1 MQNFASDKISSFYL
15 RGRTWLYF
23 LFFELPNLVFLFFF
37 FNNGEWFFFF
47 FFFNAYYS
55 GTLSGNY
62 GFQFDNNQGYLI
74 SRFFFGC

>member
-23 LFFELPNLVFLFFF
+23 LFFELPNLFFF
-37 FNNGEWFFFF
+37 LNGEVVFFFL
-47 FFFNAYYS
+47 NAYYS

-62 GFQFDNNQGYLI
+62 GFQLDNNQGYLI

>member
-23 LFFELPNLVFLFFF
+23 LFFELPNLSFFF
-37 FNNGEWFFFF
+37 FKWRGFFFF
-47 FFFNAYYS
+47 FLNAYYS

-62 GFQFDNNQGYLI
+62 GFQLDNNQGYLI

>member
-47 FFFNAYYS
+47 FLMLITVEPFLEIMVFN
-55 GTLSGNY
+55 
-62 GFQFDNNQGYLI
+62 
-74 SRFFFGC
+74 